1 MSPATALLLGLCL
14 SVLQFLAS
22 MLYFSYKIGVY
33 KNKVDSI
40 PEVDKKVSAL
50 HLRFDEFWK
59 AMMSYE
65 NRLGRAEGELKRVNG
80 KGGH

>member
-1 MSPATALLLGLCL
+1 MSPATALLIGLCA
-14 SVLQFLAS
+14 SILQFIAS

-40 PEVDKKVSAL
+40 PKVDEKVTAL

-59 AMMSYE
+59 CMMSYE
-65 NRLGRAEGELKRVNG
+65 NRLGHTEGELRRING
-80 KGGH
+80 KK